1 MNTKIKAV
9 AAIACGVVACGLSQ
23 SAHANLVG
31 DGSFEDNLGQIGFN
45 TSFAPSTWTASG
57 DDQHSYDFILNGTGN
72 SVGVSGNVA
81 MYGPLPASGNGGNYL
96 GIDPVYTPAGGNQP
110 SGVNSISQTISGLTP
125 GATYTLSFYWAAAQ
139 QQGFVGNTTEGW
151 NFGLGDT
158 AHSVTGSDLS
168 TKFGGWNTVSI
179 TVTANATS
187 EVLKFIA
194 EGGPT
199 SGNPPFD
206 LLDGVSL
213 TQNNKVPDSSSTA
226 GLMGLGVAAMGIAA
240 GCRRF
245 CRA

>member
-23 SAHANLVG
+23 SAHANLVSDAG
-31 DGSFEDNLGQIGFN
+31 FNTDSLGQIGFN
-45 TSFAPSTWTASG
+45 TTASPWVASG

-81 MYGPLPASGNGGNYL
+81 MYGPLPASGDGGNYL
-96 GIDPVYTPAGGNQP
+96 GIDPVYTPHTGNTT
-110 SGVNSISQTISGLTP
+110 SGVNSISQTISGLQI
-125 GATYTLSFYWAAAQ
+125 GSTYTLSFYWAAAQ
-139 QQGFVGNTTEGW
+139 QQNYVGNTTEGW

-158 AHSVTGSDLS
+158 AHSVSGSDLS
-168 TKFGGWNTVSI
+168 QSFGGWKTDSI
-179 TVTANATS
+179 TVTATATS
-187 EVLKFIA
+187 EVLTFVA
-194 EGGPT
+194 EGGPN

-213 TQNNKVPDSSSTA
+213 TKNVPDSSSTA

-240 GCRRF
+240 GFRRF
-245 CRA
+245 VRA